1 MWSVVAGRFTGIV
14 SIDPVLSIFL
24 ESDCDE
30 VLVYKGGLRGG
41 VMTCGDILDSPLGE
55 SFVCLLCSL
64 AGGAFSIPF
73 TSSENDL
80 DGV

>member
-1 MWSVVAGRFTGIV
+1 M
-14 SIDPVLSIFL
+14 DPVLSIFL

-30 VLVYKGGLRGG
+30 VLEYRGGLLGG
-41 VMTCGDILDSPLGE
+41 VTTCGDILDSPLGE
-55 SFVCLLCSL
+55 SFLCLLCSF
-64 AGGAFSIPF
+64 AFGAFNIPF